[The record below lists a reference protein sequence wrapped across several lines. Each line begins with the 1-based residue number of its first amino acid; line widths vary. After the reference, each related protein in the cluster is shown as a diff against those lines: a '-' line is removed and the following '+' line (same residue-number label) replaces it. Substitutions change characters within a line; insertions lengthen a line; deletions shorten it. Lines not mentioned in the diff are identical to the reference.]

1 MMIISE
7 PTIRSPLYYL
17 EHSYKIILIGEFCI
31 DNEIIGV
38 KDRTGYFISN
48 TQYSNY
54 IQPYNETE
62 CNGFEKQKGNLFNF
76 DLQYFSISNSLR
88 EYIKSLNDQVC
99 LYEFRIYRKGIKDVI
114 GWLIERKNGQIT
126 IEVNNYNMGHYLK
139 RYKALEFCKS
149 IIEEKRF

>member
-48 TQYSNY
+48 TQYSIVVY
-54 IQPYNETE
+54 
-62 CNGFEKQKGNLFNF
+62 KGN
-76 DLQYFSISNSLR
+76 
-88 EYIKSLNDQVC
+88 
-99 LYEFRIYRKGIKDVI
+99 I
-114 GWLIERKNGQIT
+114 G
-126 IEVNNYNMGHYLK
+126 
-139 RYKALEFCKS
+139 RYKD
-149 IIEEKRF
+149 

>member
-1 MMIISE
+1 MSELYKWNKSGMRMIIESGFKE
-7 PTIRSPLYYL
+7 FDKQTN
-17 EHSYKIILIGEFCI
+17 LITSGNC
-31 DNEIIGV
+31 
-38 KDRTGYFISN
+38 ISN

-54 IQPYNETE
+54 IRPYNETK
-62 CNGFEKQKGNLFNF
+62 CNGFEKQKGDLFNF
-76 DLQYFSISNSLR
+76 DLQHFSISNSLR

-139 RYKALEFCKS
+139 RYKALEFCKN